1 MATNRQKFLL
11 NFLHKYEKQIFEKP
25 RVKKNTQSIRKS
37 QQCVATTL
45 QEKQCRKR
53 TAHTEKCWIHL
64 AKQNNLR
71 IKPSHII
78 DGGKGLYTWKKK
90 IPRGTTIGK
99 YTGRQLT
106 KKQLDQRYG
115 GQTAK
120 YGLCNRRGNCIDAN
134 YTTDGAPRFSN
145 DARKTPFQN
154 NAKLR
159 GSRTIFRLKA
169 SKTIPPNQEIFTS
182 YGKKYWQ

>member
-1 MATNRQKFLL
+1 V
-11 NFLHKYEKQIFEKP
+11 E
-25 RVKKNTQSIRKS
+25 
-37 QQCVATTL
+37 
-45 QEKQCRKR
+45 
-53 TAHTEKCWIHL
+53 
-64 AKQNNLR
+64 
-71 IKPSHII
+71 
-78 DGGKGLYTWKKK
+78 KK

-115 GQTAK
+115 NETAK
-120 YGLCNRRGNCIDAN
+120 YALCNHRGNCIDSN

-182 YGKKYWQ
+182 YGKKYWR